1 MIEITPAYLASQGL
15 SQTFP
20 ERFWAKVNKNGPVPK
35 HRPELG
41 PCWVWTGGTNE
52 HGYGLIWKGGR
63 RGLFIKAHR
72 AAWILRRGPIPE
84 AVDILHHCDNTS
96 CVRDKHLF
104 SGDAKINGQD
114 AAKKHRTPQGER
126 HWNCV
131 LTEEQVREIRA
142 QHVKWA
148 KNHVALAK
156 RYGVSVINIQHVL
169 YRRSWKH
176 I

>member
-1 MIEITPAYLASQGL
+1 MKTIEITPAYLSSQGL
-15 SQTFP
+15 SETFP
-20 ERFWAKVNKNGPVPK
+20 QRFWAKVNKNGPVPK

-52 HGYGLIWKGGR
+52 HGYGIIGR
-63 RGLFIKAHR
+63 AGTGVIKAHR
-72 AAWILRRGPIPE
+72 AAWILEFGAIPE
-84 AVDILHHCDNTS
+84 GVDILHCCDNPP
-96 CVRDKHLF
+96 CVRGDHLF

-114 AAKKHRTPQGER
+114 AAHKHRTRQGEH

-131 LTEEQVREIRA
+131 LTETQVLEIRA
-142 QHVKWA
+142 QHVKWT
-148 KNHVALAK
+148 KNHAELAA
-156 RYGVSVINIQHVL
+156 RYGISVVNLQHIL